1 MTRPLLPPEL
11 EREVERLKIRVS
23 DLERILQ
30 RLVRIWRPEVVYCID
45 EELVGHGESEPFY
58 LRQSA
63 KLVEV
68 LLALRV
74 AGVDETV
81 VDIRKNGDSLGTVT
95 IPAGYQGPTTRP
107 FGVTFGG
114 DVDYLSFEVISPSP
128 AARGLTAQA
137 RFDFD

>member
-30 RLVRIWRPEVVYCID
+30 RLVRIWRPEIVYSID
-45 EELVGHGESEPFY
+45 EQLDGHGESERFY

-63 KLVEV
+63 KLVE
-68 LLALRV
+68 LLLSLRV
-74 AGVDETV
+74 AGTEETV
-81 VDIRKNGDSLGTVT
+81 VEIRRNGDSLGTVT
-95 IPAGYQGPTTRP
+95 IPAGQNGPVSRP
-107 FGVTFGG
+107 FAVMFGA
-114 DVDYLSFEVISPSP
+114 DSDYLTFEVIAPSP

-137 RFDFD
+137 RFDFE